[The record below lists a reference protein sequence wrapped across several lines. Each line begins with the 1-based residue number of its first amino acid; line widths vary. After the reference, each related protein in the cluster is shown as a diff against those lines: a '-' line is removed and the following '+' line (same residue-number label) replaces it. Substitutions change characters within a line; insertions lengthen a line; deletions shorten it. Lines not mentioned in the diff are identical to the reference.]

1 MMRTLIK
8 STVKMRA
15 RFSIIEDFRRLG
27 LYTSGFLA
35 FITNASIAWLVE
47 HQTMDHKVIG
57 SIPRSGKEI
66 LSNFSSNFLLS
77 VEKHNQAKCFS

>member
-35 FITNASIAWLVE
+35 FITNASIA
-47 HQTMDHKVIG
+47 
-57 SIPRSGKEI
+57 
-66 LSNFSSNFLLS
+66 LS
-77 VEKHNQAKCFS
+77 VERQTMNESQGHGFDPPHTALFLQIRFTGK